1 MRATRPRKG
10 APCGPQS
17 VAVVASVADLRRA
30 VGLRKL
36 PDLFEIRLDTLADA
50 AETPR
55 AFAELGAPLI
65 LTARHPQEGG
75 HNNLPTASRR
85 ALLLRHLPGARYVD
99 VELRSVGAMA
109 PVFDEAARLG
119 SKLIVS
125 VHDFRRTPSLSEIT
139 TLAMRARSAGADVF
153 KLVTRV
159 DSPDDVQTLIGAFE
173 FLKGDLP
180 VSAMAVG
187 TFARVARRELIAR
200 GSVLNYAHL
209 GTAVVPGQFSLAELR
224 RLRSFR

>member
-1 MRATRPRKG
+1 MRASRPRE
-10 APCGPQS
+10 AACRPQT
-17 VAVVASVADLRRA
+17 VAVVASVADLCRA
-30 VGLRKL
+30 AGLRKL
-36 PDLFEIRLDTLADA
+36 PDLFEIRLDALRDA

-75 HNNLPTASRR
+75 HNSLPTPSRR
-85 ALLLRHLPGARYVD
+85 ALLLRHLRGVRYVD
-99 VELRSVGAMA
+99 VELRSVGAMV
-109 PVFDEAARLG
+109 PVLDEAARLG

-139 TLAMRARSAGADVF
+139 ALAARARRAGADVF

-159 DSPDDVQTLIGAFE
+159 DSPKDLQTLIAAFDI
-173 FLKGDLP
+173 LKCELP

-187 TFARVARRELIAR
+187 ALARTARRELIAR

-209 GTAVVPGQFSLAELR
+209 GTAVAPGQFSLAELR
-224 RLRSFR
+224 RLCSPR